1 LVGRR
6 LACHKS
12 TLKYKVTGKN
22 SFRQVFSEKIFGGEA
37 RKTAPVGGTAE
48 GARRGNG
55 GFKG

>member
-1 LVGRR
+1 